1 VGDTWNRSLV
11 WLCADQMRSAFAA
24 TAGTFVLSW
33 MLYEWTGSK
42 AAMGGL
48 WLLSLSGQWLVQWLA
63 GPLIDRWRRVSVMR
77 ISETI
82 RGAAYVWV
90 WVMWTVGQKEAW
102 IIMAGSFIGSLQVYD
117 AAAGAIVPKLAKAD
131 RLVRVNAASSGL
143 GQLAR
148 IAALPAAGFL
158 TGVVSTETLLPLL
171 AFLFLAS
178 WVSTARIVEEAH
190 SAEEHRSWKNS
201 FLQGIRVYRSNTV
214 LYSLAFLVSVT
225 SFGVFATQA
234 MYLPYVTETLRGGP
248 LEYGWFSAA
257 FPLGY
262 VCGTVLAG
270 RLREP
275 GAYMFAV
282 MSAAL
287 FAGGMTYILLGM
299 TTNIAA
305 AICIETAAGAAM
317 PFWNV
322 YSSTLYY
329 RTVPPSLLGQ
339 VLSMKSLLQRAA
351 TPVGVMYGAYCASAF
366 GLPALFLSV
375 GLLICAVSGAAA
387 LFHWRSVA
395 QKRRAAAAKE

>member
-1 VGDTWNRSLV
+1 
-11 WLCADQMRSAFAA
+11 M
-24 TAGTFVLSW
+24 
-33 MLYEWTGSK
+33 
-42 AAMGGL
+42 
-48 WLLSLSGQWLVQWLA
+48 
-63 GPLIDRWRRVSVMR
+63 
-77 ISETI
+77 
-82 RGAAYVWV
+82 
-90 WVMWTVGQKEAW
+90 
-102 IIMAGSFIGSLQVYD
+102 
-117 AAAGAIVPKLAKAD
+117 
-131 RLVRVNAASSGL
+131 
-143 GQLAR
+143 
-148 IAALPAAGFL
+148 

-178 WVSTARIVEEAH
+178 WVSTVRIGEEAH
-190 SAEEHRSWKNS
+190 SAEERHSWKNS
-201 FLQGIRVYRSNTV
+201 FVQGIRVCRSNTV

-234 MYLPYVTETLRGGP
+234 MYLPYVTEMLRGGP

-262 VCGTVLAG
+262 VCGTVLVG
-270 RLREP
+270 LLREP

-305 AICIETAAGAAM
+305 AICIETAVSAAM

-329 RTVPPSLLGQ
+329 RTVPSSLLGQ

-366 GLPALFLSV
+366 GLL
-375 GLLICAVSGAAA
+375 VS
-387 LFHWRSVA
+387 FSSP
-395 QKRRAAAAKE
+395 